1 MQTLFLKGMSHE
13 KQIQLLILYHHLIFF
28 MKDKFRNLILRGS
41 ERSVKAK
48 KNILYMLL
56 IKGGNILIGLLLV
69 PLTLEYVDSE
79 KYGIWM
85 ALSSMVA
92 WIKIGRAH
100 V

>member
-1 MQTLFLKGMSHE
+1 
-13 KQIQLLILYHHLIFF
+13 

-92 WIKIGRAH
+92 WISFFDIGISNGLKNRLAEALACQDYDLCKNM
-100 V
+100 